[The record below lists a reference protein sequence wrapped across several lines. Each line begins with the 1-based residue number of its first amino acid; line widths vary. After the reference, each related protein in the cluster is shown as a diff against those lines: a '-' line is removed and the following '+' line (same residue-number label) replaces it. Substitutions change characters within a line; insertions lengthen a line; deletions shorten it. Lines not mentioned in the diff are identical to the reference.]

1 MKDYLQ
7 YQCDDFVADSY
18 FRQWVKQPTDASDH
32 FWNGFLADHPERAE
46 VVHLAIAMVQK
57 LSEAMGDLADDPA
70 DEAQKAAIWKAVR
83 ERVSTPLQPVN
94 SPPFIV
100 SAPPRHWLG
109 WAVAASVV
117 VAISVGGWLWV
128 RHSSSDRQSQSIVA
142 KLPTNPFIE
151 RWNQTASTQLISLP
165 DGSSVVLQKGSKI
178 SYWNSSPDSVRQVML
193 VGEAY
198 FEVVKDARHPFIV
211 RVNQLVTKVLGTS
224 FNVRAYADDA
234 RVTVTVRS
242 GRVAVYTSNSDID
255 NPSRPVMP
263 AASDSVILMRN
274 QQLVFARQQAESAQR
289 REITLPA
296 NSPKGSLLNMST
308 FVYNGTPISEVFREL
323 ERVYGITISYDK
335 NALESCRLTT
345 DLTDEP
351 LLNKMTII
359 CKSIE
364 AAYTVQETQ
373 FVVSGRGC
381 Q

>member
-18 FRQWVKQPTDASDH
+18 FRQWVKQPTHASDH

-46 VVHLAIAMVQK
+46 VVQLAVAMVQM
-57 LSEAMGDLADDPA
+57 LSEAMDDLADPA
-70 DEAQKAAIWKAVR
+70 DEAQKAAIWQAVR
-83 ERVSTPLQPVN
+83 ERVSAPRQPTQSLFVG
-94 SPPFIV
+94 
-100 SAPPRHWLG
+100 SASPRHWLG
-109 WAVAASVV
+109 WVVAASVV
-117 VAISVGGWLWV
+117 AMSLGGWFWA
-128 RHSSSDRQSQSIVA
+128 RQSSGERHRQPIAA
-142 KLPTNPFIE
+142 KLPTNPFVE
-151 RWNQTASTQLISLP
+151 RRNQTAGPQLISLP
-165 DGSSVVLQKGSKI
+165 DGSSVVLQKGSRI
-178 SYWNSSPDSVRQVML
+178 RYWSLPMDSVRQVTL

-198 FEVVKDARHPFIV
+198 FEVAKDARHPFIV

-242 GRVAVYTSNSDID
+242 GRVAVYTSNSDTG
-255 NPSRPVMP
+255 NPSRPVRP
-263 AASDSVILMRN
+263 AASDSVILTRN

-308 FVYNGTPISEVFREL
+308 FVYNGTPVSEVFREL

-351 LLNKMTII
+351 LLDKMTII